1 MLLEY
6 FAVDRIILMKN
17 WGAEKIQRGEV
28 TQPSVADSGA
38 RRGRRF
44 RGDRSAAQRASE
56 LPGAHVGARGPQ
68 APGEGTRLSPALPR
82 RTMRALCVALGLLL
96 LLGALR
102 AVPQDRASKDT
113 CDGDPSHYYNE
124 TLGKCCYRCPS
135 GQSGQ
140 QLCPQRST
148 DCRKQCKTDYYLSK
162 AGRCLACVRCL
173 RDDLVE
179 TRPCT
184 NNSPRFC
191 ECRPGMFCISPAINS
206 CARCLT
212 HSVCPKGTVVKLR
225 DPGLPGR
232 IRLRSRPGNDFRC
245 PLPPSSGLEL
255 VSARSARRLR
265 ELTACGAP
273 AARGAARP
281 EEVSAG
287 WRLQGAPC
295 SLRTTRKPRGLPLKD
310 WALGSQSP
318 ASSASIPPG
327 LLNQLAVRTQGV
339 YHSSAPGQPLS
350 ASTAEKDTVCVS
362 APQGIHSGC
371 TSSEDCKTPTRSE
384 APEAT
389 PTSSVNPEDTL
400 PSKRVPH
407 HPSSGQPS
415 PESDTALR
423 ATTYE
428 LPPSLGTPSDCS
440 TSPQDSETPDSG
452 ITAILSTTH
461 GWEDTFFSTSTSVRS
476 STGKSV
482 PDAGTVL
489 LVTLVLVLLLVSCTF
504 LLFHWRACRK
514 GLRQKL
520 YLCFPGQTFQRT
532 REPADSRPRKN
543 PTPSRSTTV
552 SKASS
557 EGQNVVSLLRV
568 DNRPSEETTRLE
580 RERLLGASPA
590 EEKIYIMKAD
600 TVIVGTVKTEAL
612 EGRGLAMPAEPEA
625 ETELE
630 ADRAPH
636 YPEQET
642 EPPLG
647 SCGDV
652 MFSVEEEGKEEPLS
666 SEK

>member
-225 DPGLPGR
+225 AGSSSSPRAAPGGFGNSPPVARRRPAAQHGR
-232 IRLRSRPGNDFRC
+232 RRSR
-245 PLPPSSGLEL
+245 L
-255 VSARSARRLR
+255 
-265 ELTACGAP
+265 
-273 AARGAARP
+273 
-281 EEVSAG
+281 
-287 WRLQGAPC
+287 
-295 SLRTTRKPRGLPLKD
+295 
-310 WALGSQSP
+310 
-318 ASSASIPPG
+318 
-327 LLNQLAVRTQGV
+327 
-339 YHSSAPGQPLS
+339 
-350 ASTAEKDTVCVS
+350 
-362 APQGIHSGC
+362 
-371 TSSEDCKTPTRSE
+371 
-384 APEAT
+384 
-389 PTSSVNPEDTL
+389 
-400 PSKRVPH
+400 
-407 HPSSGQPS
+407 
-415 PESDTALR
+415 DTALR

-532 REPADSRPRKN
+532 REPA
-543 PTPSRSTTV
+543 
-552 SKASS
+552 
-557 EGQNVVSLLRV
+557 
-568 DNRPSEETTRLE
+568 
-580 RERLLGASPA
+580 
-590 EEKIYIMKAD
+590 EKIYIMKAD

-666 SEK
+666 SEKIFGSLQRGPAANRNQFAVQPLTQGDPCVYSLGLSALLFGKLDASPFFPSTSG